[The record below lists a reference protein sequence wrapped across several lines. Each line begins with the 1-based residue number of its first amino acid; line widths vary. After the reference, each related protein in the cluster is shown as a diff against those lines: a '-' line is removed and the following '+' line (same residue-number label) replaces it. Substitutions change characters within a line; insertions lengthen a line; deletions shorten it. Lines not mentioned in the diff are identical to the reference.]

1 MANYKKYSEAWYSHA
16 VERLDEIKEEL
27 KDQDLDIFDRYKLY
41 SEELKLMEDVY
52 DYELSKIQHKYE
64 PMELRV

>member
-16 VERLDEIKEEL
+16 LERLEEIKDEL
-27 KDQDLDIFDRYKLY
+27 KEQDLDIFDRYKLY
-41 SEELKLMEDVY
+41 SEELKLIEEVY
-52 DYELSKIQHKYE
+52 VYELSKIKQKYE